1 MASLEAGEAER
12 GAYRAM
18 IRDMPVE
25 ERPRERLSRYGA
37 EALSTAELLAIL
49 LRTGTA
55 REGAVAVAERLL
67 SGNGSLK
74 ALANAALEE
83 MMRTPGVGRV
93 KAIEIKAAMELGK
106 RLCAFTEDAMPT
118 IRSAQDVVNLLMADM
133 RHLPREEFRILLL
146 TTRCQVMAVKTI
158 SVGTLN
164 GSLVHPREVFREAI
178 ARASHSLICA
188 HNHPSGD
195 PSPSPDDIAITRR
208 LVEAGR
214 LIDIEVLD
222 HVIIGSRGSLSL
234 KEKGLM

>member
-1 MASLEAGEAER
+1 
-12 GAYRAM
+12 
-18 IRDMPVE
+18 
-25 ERPRERLSRYGA
+25 
-37 EALSTAELLAIL
+37 
-49 LRTGTA
+49 
-55 REGAVAVAERLL
+55 
-67 SGNGSLK
+67 
-74 ALANAALEE
+74 
-83 MMRTPGVGRV
+83 MMRTPGIGRV

-106 RLCAFTEDAMPT
+106 RLCAFTGEAMPT
-118 IRSAQDVVNLLMADM
+118 IRSAQDVVNLIGTDM

-146 TTRCQVMAVKTI
+146 NTRCQVIAVKTV

-178 ARASHSLICA
+178 ARSSHSLICA

-222 HVIIGSRGSLSL
+222 HVIIGERGSLSL
-234 KEKGLM
+234 KERGLM

>member
-1 MASLEAGEAER
+1 
-12 GAYRAM
+12 
-18 IRDMPVE
+18 V
-25 ERPRERLSRYGA
+25 
-37 EALSTAELLAIL
+37 
-49 LRTGTA
+49 
-55 REGAVAVAERLL
+55 
-67 SGNGSLK
+67 K
-74 ALANAALEE
+74 ALE
-83 MMRTPGVGRV
+83 V
-93 KAIEIKAAMELGK
+93 KAAMELGK
-106 RLCAFTEDAMPT
+106 RLCAFTEDARPT

-146 TTRCQVMAVKTI
+146 TTRCQVLAVKTI

-178 ARASHSLICA
+178 ARSSHSLICA

-222 HVIIGSRGSLSL
+222 HVIIGERGSLSL